1 MNNKLQMTS
10 IHSAKEQAKFLQKV
24 RQLANCD
31 YAQLGMANVR
41 TGSKYRS
48 VWRDSSPVD
57 YTHWQY
63 NEPSFRIPPE
73 YTNNVVVPENCTVA
87 CTLTCTQNK
96 LQLTTIHSAKEQA
109 KLSQKIAQLAKCAS
123 VMIGMANV
131 IAGTRYR
138 NIWRDGSAVD
148 YTYWAN
154 GEPSYII
161 PHEYTAQTVPEN
173 CTVARKWR
181 KMADGTT

>member
-1 MNNKLQMTS
+1 MTMCRDNGLEGTTVHSEDENQHLSLTRNPTWSYNNTNYYLITPTCVS
-10 IHSAKEQAKFLQKV
+10 
-24 RQLANCD
+24 
-31 YAQLGMANVR
+31 
-41 TGSKYRS
+41 GS
-48 VWRDSSPVD
+48 
-57 YTHWQY
+57 
-63 NEPSFRIPPE
+63 
-73 YTNNVVVPENCTVA
+73 A

-161 PHEYTAQTVPEN
+161 PHEYTTKIVPEN
-173 CTVARKWR
+173 CTV
-181 KMADGTT
+181 MAKDGRWNDVICPATDPTTMGACVCMKRC